1 MPEKAKLEICSS
13 QMFSVNAE
21 NEKINVE
28 SEYGSSPNPDVMTEA
43 RHLNRIKSAGDQ
55 VDIINDKV
63 ENQETI
69 NSENKKGRMNLQCET
84 DTMPGS
90 GVFFDGR
97 GNLNIQYEKEATASS
112 ATKLGQVIQELHLS

>member
-1 MPEKAKLEICSS
+1 
-13 QMFSVNAE
+13 MFSVNAE

-63 ENQETI
+63 EN
-69 NSENKKGRMNLQCET
+69 
-84 DTMPGS
+84 
-90 GVFFDGR
+90 
-97 GNLNIQYEKEATASS
+97 
-112 ATKLGQVIQELHLS
+112 